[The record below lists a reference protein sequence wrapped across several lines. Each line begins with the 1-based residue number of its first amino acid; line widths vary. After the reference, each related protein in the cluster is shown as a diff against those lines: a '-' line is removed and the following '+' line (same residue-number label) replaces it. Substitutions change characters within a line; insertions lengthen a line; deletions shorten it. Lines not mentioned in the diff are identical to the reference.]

1 MELFES
7 LNIPT
12 DIQHRIIIV
21 FVCCILICI
30 ASFIDMWTGIDA
42 ARSNKEKI
50 NSHGLRKTATKITD
64 YMRVVIF
71 ALLIDILGMFFPWY
85 AMPYAVVIITFGILF
100 IEGKSVI
107 ENSRKKKSS
116 AGEIM
121 EMVSQI
127 IKCATEKDASR
138 LIEEIKERNNSP
150 LNKKDHE

>member
-1 MELFES
+1 
-7 LNIPT
+7 
-12 DIQHRIIIV
+12 
-21 FVCCILICI
+21 
-30 ASFIDMWTGIDA
+30 
-42 ARSNKEKI
+42 
-50 NSHGLRKTATKITD
+50 
-64 YMRVVIF
+64 
-71 ALLIDILGMFFPWY
+71 MFFPWY

-138 LIEEIKERNNSP
+138 LIEEIKERTNSP